1 MSNIQSESQPVRK
14 AVEHGGIA
22 RRRLLRAGLAAPVIL
37 TVGSR
42 SALANGGCLSPSA
55 SASIDLFHSRPDRPR
70 DQPCAGRTP
79 GYWQNAAKTHNDIL
93 AQDTQYS
100 NPYAGG
106 FLGMTIEQVM
116 ELTGVGNGGGN
127 LKIKVGLPSTGDP
140 YQLGAH
146 LGAAWCNLQRGW
158 VDASVLSLSTLQA
171 MWDGRS
177 GYYPVAGDTKTV
189 WYAEEIV
196 AYLKTTMTL

>member
-1 MSNIQSESQPVRK
+1 MSDIQSESQHVRK
-14 AVEHGGIA
+14 GAEHGGIA
-22 RRRLLRAGLAAPVIL
+22 RRRLLRAGLAATPVVL

-42 SALANGGCLSPSA
+42 SALAQEGCLSPSA
-55 SASIDLFHSRPDRPR
+55 TASINLFHSRPDRPR

-79 GYWQNAAKTHNDIL
+79 GYWQNAAKTHSDTL
-93 AQDTQYS
+93 AQDTAYS

-106 FLGMTIEQVM
+106 FPGLTIEQVM
-116 ELTGVGNGGGN
+116 DLTGGGN
-127 LKIKVGLPSTGDP
+127 LKKKVGSPGTGDP

-158 VDASVLSLSTLQA
+158 VDASVLNLSTLQA
-171 MWDGRS
+171 MWNGRSS
-177 GYYPVAGDTKTV
+177 GYYPVAGATTPV

-196 AYLKTTMTL
+196 TYLKTTMTL